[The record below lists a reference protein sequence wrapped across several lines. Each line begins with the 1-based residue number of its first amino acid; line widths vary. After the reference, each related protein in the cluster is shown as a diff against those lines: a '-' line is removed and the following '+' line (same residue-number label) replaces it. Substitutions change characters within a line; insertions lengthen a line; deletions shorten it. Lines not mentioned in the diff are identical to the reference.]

1 MYNNPE
7 IIIFD
12 EATSALDP
20 ISEIKVLK
28 NIKNYFKNKTLIFVT
43 HRINSL
49 KNCDKILFLENS
61 KVKQFGKFNN
71 IKKIDNNF
79 NKLIRAS
86 NN

>member
-12 EATSALDP
+12 EATNALDP